1 MSDFQTYEQFTK
13 DWSLSQKIK
22 FYYEVD
28 INNSEDDIQ
37 EVIHHISHD
46 ATRIQQFEEKFK
58 QYLIEREYIDE

>member
-1 MSDFQTYEQFTK
+1 MSIIPSYEQFTK

-28 INNSEDDIQ
+28 IKNSEDDIK
-37 EVIHHISHD
+37 EVINHISHD

-58 QYLIEREYIDE
+58 QYLIEREYINE